1 MGITVQ
7 YRGALRKPEQIE
19 AFEDR
24 IVELAVEMDGMA
36 QIWRSSA
43 EENKPRGRRRRK
55 AREPRVIRGVMLYLA
70 PGLEPISLL
79 VAPEGWLIP
88 LSEIPAAESGALKEP
103 PWASVRTHFGPLEA
117 HVMLVELLDALRKKY
132 VPSLEVR
139 DEGGYWETRD
149 LEQLRR
155 RHGQAEQAAG
165 TPDEALRDED
175 LIPGAPE
182 DPRLLAQRV
191 GHVAER
197 VRRILARPPEHPPV
211 TMSEDPRDPGNPE
224 RFGTEQEWDESHKE
238 QLRRQA
244 GLMRAMEERRL
255 KGDEVGHAFR
265 EALREEGIAGLPE
278 PDGSGKDD
286 DWLDLEDKELEENAE
301 DTEETDEARAAE
313 EEERRAHEEHP
324 LMRRMTELT
333 KRVLRL
339 PERKDLLP
347 GSFLDP
353 LIQGVL
359 EMAGATAQIV
369 SVLTQRDAPRGLLIV
384 QLKRALRGAAF
395 ARAAIFPARHFGML
409 SGKNADY
416 FWRMVMETERQ
427 LQSELR
433 KTREEP

>member
-1 MGITVQ
+1 MGTIVQ
-7 YRGALRKPEQIE
+7 YRGTLRKPEQVE

-43 EENKPRGRRRRK
+43 EENKPRGRRRRR
-55 AREPRVIRGVMLYLA
+55 ARNPRIIRGVMLYLA
-70 PGLEPISLL
+70 PGLEPVSLL
-79 VAPEGWLIP
+79 VAPEGPLIP
-88 LSEIPAAESGALKEP
+88 LSEIPAAETGALKER
-103 PWASVRTHFGPLEA
+103 PWVSVRTHFAPLEA

-132 VPSLEVR
+132 LPDLEVR
-139 DEGGYWETRD
+139 DEGAYWETRD

-155 RHGQAEQAAG
+155 KRSQADLAAG
-165 TPDEALRDED
+165 ALPEA
-175 LIPGAPE
+175 PGKENPGPEAAE
-182 DPRLLAQRV
+182 DPRLLTQRV
-191 GHVAER
+191 VRVAER
-197 VRRILARPPEHPPV
+197 VQRILARPPEHPPV
-211 TMSEDPRDPGNPE
+211 TMTEDPRDPGNPE
-224 RFGTEQEWDESHKE
+224 RFGTEKEWDESHKE

-278 PDGSGKDD
+278 PDGSSDD
-286 DWLDLEDKELEENAE
+286 DWLDFDGEELEENAK
-301 DTEETDEARAAE
+301 DTEETDETRAAE
-313 EEERRAHEEHP
+313 EEERRAREDHP

-333 KRVLRL
+333 RRVLRL

-359 EMAGATAQIV
+359 DMSGATAQIV
-369 SVLTQRDAPRGLLIV
+369 SVLTERDAPRGLLIV

-395 ARAAIFPARHFGML
+395 ARGAIFPARHFGML
-409 SGKNADY
+409 SAKNADY
-416 FWRMVMETERQ
+416 FWRAIAETERQ
-427 LQSELR
+427 LQSELQ